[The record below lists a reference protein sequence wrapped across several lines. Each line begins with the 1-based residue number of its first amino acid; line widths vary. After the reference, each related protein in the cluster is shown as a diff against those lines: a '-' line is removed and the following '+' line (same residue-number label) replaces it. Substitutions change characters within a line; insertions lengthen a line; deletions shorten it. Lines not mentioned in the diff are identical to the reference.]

1 MARLL
6 IDDEWYEAI
15 DGRSWYERDFESVVE
30 AHAHA
35 LFPSCHVI
43 PFKIAVESEHGRKV
57 PDLALVDTAYRE
69 WSVVEIEMAHHSLR
83 GHVIPQVEVFAQ
95 GAYGE
100 EHVQH
105 LTGRLGSPDPAV
117 VADMIKG
124 AQPRVLVVV
133 NQETP
138 SWAEPIRRAG
148 GELLVGRRAGDQKVC
163 TAKILAP
170 IVLLTSASLVKYIL
184 MILMLA
190 TLRMI
195 SFGLAVKKRRL
206 SGNWKRNA
214 VIMRG
219 VRKATARGMT
229 MSVAQRT
236 SRPKLL
242 FRNSS
247 KSFSLPN
254 FRTWFLLTSFL
265 RLQLSRSHSSPC
277 GNGQMSA
284 NPTLRQIIPTL
295 LCKDF

>member
-100 EHVQH
+100 EHIRY
-105 LTGRLGSPDPAV
+105 LAGRLGSPDPMV
-117 VADMIKG
+117 VSDMIKG

-133 NQETP
+133 NEETP
-138 SWAEPIRRAG
+138 DWAEPIRRAG
-148 GELLVGRRAGDQKVC
+148 GELLVVEVFRSVRNHHSLRVVGTYASGIVAQVLTACRLDPMLPNMLVIDSPAGLGIAHGQGVTIMLDDRRTEWERLDVADRVW
-163 TAKILAP
+163 LSP
-170 IVLLTSASLVKYIL
+170 VK
-184 MILMLA
+184 
-190 TLRMI
+190 RNP
-195 SFGLAVKKRRL
+195 LAVGREYEIEQRQDGRLAFRSGRSVRR
-206 SGNWKRNA
+206 
-214 VIMRG
+214 
-219 VRKATARGMT
+219 
-229 MSVAQRT
+229 
-236 SRPKLL
+236 
-242 FRNSS
+242 
-247 KSFSLPN
+247 
-254 FRTWFLLTSFL
+254 
-265 RLQLSRSHSSPC
+265 
-277 GNGQMSA
+277 
-284 NPTLRQIIPTL
+284 
-295 LCKDF
+295 

>member
-105 LTGRLGSPDPAV
+105 LTGRLGC
-117 VADMIKG
+117 IGK
-124 AQPRVLVVV
+124 
-133 NQETP
+133 
-138 SWAEPIRRAG
+138 
-148 GELLVGRRAGDQKVC
+148 
-163 TAKILAP
+163 
-170 IVLLTSASLVKYIL
+170 
-184 MILMLA
+184 
-190 TLRMI
+190 TLRMVYSFWNGTIRLWSGLILI
-195 SFGLAVKKRRL
+195 S
-206 SGNWKRNA
+206 
-214 VIMRG
+214 
-219 VRKATARGMT
+219 
-229 MSVAQRT
+229 
-236 SRPKLL
+236 
-242 FRNSS
+242 
-247 KSFSLPN
+247 
-254 FRTWFLLTSFL
+254 
-265 RLQLSRSHSSPC
+265 
-277 GNGQMSA
+277 
-284 NPTLRQIIPTL
+284 
-295 LCKDF
+295 LC